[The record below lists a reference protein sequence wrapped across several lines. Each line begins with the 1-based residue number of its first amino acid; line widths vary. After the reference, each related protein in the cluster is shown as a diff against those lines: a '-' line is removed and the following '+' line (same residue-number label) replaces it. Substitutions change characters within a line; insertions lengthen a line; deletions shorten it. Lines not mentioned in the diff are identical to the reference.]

1 MKIDPIKD
9 EAYYLRSYRDKL
21 QHEIGELKE
30 ENRWLKIALE
40 ETRKQRDNSIGLIV
54 ALRSTARE
62 QKNYDLS
69 DFLREAL
76 KEMGIDVKDLR
87 T

>member
-9 EAYYLRSYRDKL
+9 ETYYLRSYRDKL